1 MIKLTYLF
9 ITILSLLILSCTSS
23 NETTNVLINDIWA
36 LESIDGVTYSGDE
49 NLKQHPIIEIHLKD
63 EKLIGNT
70 GCNNMNGVVKV
81 DGNEISFSDIATTKM
96 FCPESLEQKFLI
108 ALGKVNNYKIEKM
121 RLYLFEDDIEK
132 LVFRKID

>member
-70 GCNNMNGVVKV
+70 GCNNMSGTVKV
-81 DGNEISFSDIATTKM
+81 DDNEISFSDIATTKM
-96 FCPESLEQKFLI
+96 FCPESIEQKFLI

-121 RLYLFEDDIEK
+121 KLYLYEDQIEMM
-132 LVFRKID
+132 VFTKID

>member
-1 MIKLTYLF
+1 
-9 ITILSLLILSCTSS
+9 
-23 NETTNVLINDIWA
+23 
-36 LESIDGVTYSGDE
+36 
-49 NLKQHPIIEIHLKD
+49 LKD

-81 DGNEISFSDIATTKM
+81 DGNEISFSDIATTQM

-121 RLYLFEDDIEK
+121 KLYLYEDDEEIMI
-132 LVFRKID
+132 FQKID